1 MLPTGSEYLDLGVRL
16 LRGQPSG
23 EALIRYQSER
33 LRRLVRHAYEN
44 VPYYRTLFDRH
55 GLKPEHIRGVEDLT
69 KIPISSRREIQ
80 ALPADQIVARGIDP
94 ERLEVHRTAGS
105 SGVPFAVRR
114 TLAEDRYLFA
124 MRLRAFH
131 QFGWRPSDRWA
142 NVGSIRPSQVRSGF
156 VHSVLRRFGSFRP
169 SGFEC
174 TGPLEPV
181 IARLREYRP
190 DVVTGY
196 ANVLSR
202 LGQMLT
208 DDDRRWI
215 RPRFVVSESEV
226 LTPVMREH
234 IRRGFGVPV
243 SEIYATWEFNVL
255 GWECPSSGE
264 LHTSADTV
272 LIEVLSKGEPVPE
285 GGRGEVVCTG
295 LHSYAM
301 PLLRYRLG
309 DVVTRGGDACA
320 CGKPHATIRAVQ
332 GRMLDYFPLPDG
344 RMIHPYEISAK
355 FIFPDVPLIRQ
366 YQLLQERKDR
376 IVLRM
381 IPAPTA
387 TPEMMA
393 TLRSR
398 LAELLGPEVTVD
410 FVTVDSIDP
419 DATGKYRVA
428 RSLVHS
434 MYDESGTR

>member
-1 MLPTGSEYLDLGVRL
+1 MLPTGSQYFDLGVRL

-23 EALIRYQSER
+23 QALIRYQSER
-33 LRRLVRHAYEN
+33 LRRLVRHAYEC
-44 VPYYRTLFDRH
+44 VPYYRNLFDRH
-55 GLKPEHIRGVEDLT
+55 RLRPEHIRGVEDLA
-69 KIPISSRREIQ
+69 KIPISSRLEIQ
-80 ALPADQIVARGIDP
+80 AQPPDQIVVRGIDP
-94 ERLEVHRTAGS
+94 ESLEVHRTAGS

-124 MRLRAFH
+124 IRLRAFH
-131 QFGWRPSDRWA
+131 KLGWRPSDRWA
-142 NVGSIRPSQVRSGF
+142 NIGSIKPSQVRSGF
-156 VHSVLRRFGSFRP
+156 VHNLFKRFGSFRP
-169 SGFEC
+169 RGFEC
-174 TGPLEPV
+174 TGPLEPL

-190 DVVTGY
+190 EVITGY
-196 ANVLSR
+196 PNVLSR
-202 LGQMLT
+202 LAQMLT

-226 LTPVMREH
+226 MTPVMREYIH
-234 IRRGFGVPV
+234 RGFSAPV
-243 SEIYATWEFNVL
+243 YQFYATWEFNVL

-264 LHTSADTV
+264 MHTSADTV
-272 LIEVLSKGEPVPE
+272 LIEVLAKGDPVPE

-309 DVVTRGGDACA
+309 DVVTRGREACA
-320 CGKPHATIRAVQ
+320 CGKPYATIRAIQ

-355 FIFPDVPLIRQ
+355 FIFPDVPLVRQ

-376 IVLRM
+376 VVLRM
-381 IPAPTA
+381 VPAPTA
-387 TPEMMA
+387 TAEMMT

-398 LAELLGPEVTVD
+398 LAELLGPQVTVD
-410 FVTVDSIDP
+410 ILTVDSIAP

-434 MYDESGTR
+434 MYDEGSTR